1 MGLIEDIQ
9 KELLDPECSL
19 SNILRKTKVVAYE
32 LKHDALKQWVD
43 AELNGYRETSL
54 ETPSYR
60 VFYVNSIGNFS
71 GAFGAA
77 INNCPVHTINLP
89 ESIRH
94 GLENYEEKSG
104 IKSLEDLTLEQG
116 KERNSQFLI
125 PWPANHIA
133 QHANDFLQ
141 NYSLMQAWQCIG
153 RNQIVSIID
162 TVRNRLLDFI
172 LNLKKEFPEIEKD
185 EQYSKHI
192 ENETVSQIFQ
202 TFVLG
207 DNNVVA
213 SGSNI
218 SQKVKINV
226 RENDLDSLMDYLYSL
241 NISSEDTRKLKMA
254 IEKDGVPKQKELL
267 GRRVK
272 SWLVNQSKTALD
284 RTTITAYG
292 VTSGLIAQALCMY
305 YGWT

>member
-9 KELLDPECSL
+9 KELLDPEYSL
-19 SNILRKTKVVAYE
+19 SNILRKTKIVAYE
-32 LKHDALKQWVD
+32 IQHDALKQWVG
-43 AELNGYRETSL
+43 AELNGYRGTSL

-77 INNCPVHTINLP
+77 INNCPVPTINLP
-89 ESIRH
+89 KDIKH
-94 GLENYEEKSG
+94 CLENHEEKSG

-116 KERNSQFLI
+116 KGRKSQFLI
-125 PWPANHIA
+125 PWPANLIA
-133 QHANDFLQ
+133 QHATDFLQ

-172 LNLKKEFPEIEKD
+172 LNLKEEFPEIEKD
-185 EQYSKHI
+185 DQYSEHI
-192 ENETVSQIFQ
+192 KNETVSQIFQ

-218 SQKVKINV
+218 SQRVKMKV
-226 RENDLDSLMDYLYSL
+226 RENDLDSLMDYLHSL
-241 NISSEDTRKLKMA
+241 NIATEDTHKLRMA
-254 IEKDGVPKQKELL
+254 IEKDGVPKQKDLL
-267 GRRVK
+267 GQGVK
-272 SWLVNQSKTALD
+272 RWILNQTETALD
-284 RTTITAYG
+284 RATTTAYG
-292 VTSGLIAQALCMY
+292 VISGLIVQALCMY
-305 YGWT
+305 YGWA